1 MNASTLQHVP
11 CLAALQAI
19 APAPAIST
27 NTPKRLRT
35 RAGQCFAGATRSAAC
50 KQLRI
55 RVEPVA
61 RDANLL
67 RSFLIPPRP
76 AWRNGEMS
84 ILPCSKCS
92 GEGSLYASRYGG
104 NDPDVW
110 RTGKCDACD
119 GSGNEVCSS
128 RGCDE
133 PAVAF
138 NDDGDALCEDCL
150 SEWTIAGNESEGHY
164 P

>member
-1 MNASTLQHVP
+1 
-11 CLAALQAI
+11 
-19 APAPAIST
+19 
-27 NTPKRLRT
+27 
-35 RAGQCFAGATRSAAC
+35 
-50 KQLRI
+50 
-55 RVEPVA
+55 
-61 RDANLL
+61 
-67 RSFLIPPRP
+67 
-76 AWRNGEMS
+76 MS

-110 RTGKCDACD
+110 RAGECDACS

-138 NDDGDALCEDCL
+138 NDDGDALCADCL
-150 SEWTIAGNESEGHY
+150 MEWTMDYAEDIE

>member
-1 MNASTLQHVP
+1 M
-11 CLAALQAI
+11 
-19 APAPAIST
+19 
-27 NTPKRLRT
+27 
-35 RAGQCFAGATRSAAC
+35 
-50 KQLRI
+50 RI
-55 RVEPVA
+55 
-61 RDANLL
+61 
-67 RSFLIPPRP
+67 
-76 AWRNGEMS
+76 M
-84 ILPCSKCS
+84 PCSRCS

-138 NDDGDALCEDCL
+138 NDDGDALCADCL
-150 SEWTIAGNESEGHY
+150 MEWTMDYAEDIE